1 MRLINCLLERKLKFC
16 FVDVDSD
23 TSLKRSHL
31 PTFFSQ
37 HYPHQELRLIN
48 REIKSNKLEPA
59 TNRAHRLLTFPAN
72 EHAFEPSRC
81 PQNAVQ
87 CSIVTKSLAIYVNLW
102 NPRVRSA

>member
-1 MRLINCLLERKLKFC
+1 MRLINCLLERKLIFC
-16 FVDVDSD
+16 FVHVGSD
-23 TSLKRSHL
+23 THL

-48 REIKSNKLEPA
+48 REIKSNKIEPA
-59 TNRAHRLLTFPAN
+59 TNRAHRLLTFPAS

-87 CSIVTKSLAIYVNLW
+87 CSIVAKSLSIYVNLW
-102 NPRVRSA
+102 KGQCKMQTAD